1 MDEQPPI
8 SEEKREVTMAGRGGP
23 QAIPRPEK
31 WRRGRTPPWAGSTT
45 HRLSTDVVARRVAD
59 YTPSVVVRGP
69 AVERPSTLGRRSAV
83 LVALYDGAEGATT
96 ILTRRPQHMR
106 KHAGEVSF
114 PGGAHDQTDRSLWH
128 TATREAHEEVAL
140 DPRLPKQV
148 GELDRFVTG
157 ASFSLVQPIVARLDE
172 PPLLV
177 PSPDEVDV
185 ILHVP
190 LLELLSPEVYRQEE
204 WFWDGQWR
212 TMHYFDLVGD
222 TVWGA
227 TALMLHNL
235 LEVSAVDL
243 TR

>member
-1 MDEQPPI
+1 M
-8 SEEKREVTMAGRGGP
+8 SGRGGP
-23 QAIPRPEK
+23 QPIPRPDQ
-31 WRRGRTPPWAGSTT
+31 WRLGVAPSWHALAAA
-45 HRLSTDVVARRVAD
+45 RLSTAEVADRVAA
-59 YTPSVVVRGP
+59 YSPSEIVRGP
-69 AVERPSTLGRRSAV
+69 AVERPTTQGRRSAV
-83 LVALYDGAEGATT
+83 LVAVYDGADGATT

-114 PGGAHDQTDRSLWH
+114 PGGAHDETDTSLWH

-140 DPRLPKQV
+140 DPNLPQEV

-172 PPLLV
+172 PPMLTA
-177 PSPDEVDV
+177 SPDEVEV

-204 WFWDGQWR
+204 WFWDGEWR
-212 TMHYFDLVGD
+212 TMHYFDLFGD

-235 LEVSAVDL
+235 LEVSATEV
-243 TR
+243 